1 MVRKKLPIFLI
12 IMVILLLGGCTET
25 QKRTGAGAGIGALFG
40 FVVGVLLTG
49 SPDAGTIG
57 AGAGALAGGS
67 FMAMTDS
74 KGNQLTKEEVEDV
87 KLQLKKNGGFFKV
100 FRIDRDDDNKV
111 IVVQYLKPKPE
122 VEAIKKLEE

>member
-1 MVRKKLPIFLI
+1 
-12 IMVILLLGGCTET
+12 
-25 QKRTGAGAGIGALFG
+25 
-40 FVVGVLLTG
+40 
-49 SPDAGTIG
+49 
-57 AGAGALAGGS
+57 
-67 FMAMTDS
+67 MAMTDS